1 MNKSL
6 KSWLKNFKLNE
17 SAISTLLGAL
27 VVVVIG
33 ILIFNYFNRGQE
45 SLTSEELSERITVSE
60 EVDKIDNKGLPAK
73 HTVQANE
80 NLWKLAIAYYQDG
93 YQWSKIAEANN
104 LVNPDLL
111 FVDQELTIPQIEVS
125 QKESQIGETISGEKY
140 IVKTGD
146 SLWTIALRAYGDA
159 YKWTEI
165 AEANNLVNPNLI
177 HAGNEFILPRG
188 K

>member
-1 MNKSL
+1 MDKSL

-27 VVVVIG
+27 VVIVIG
-33 ILIFNYFNRGQE
+33 VLIFNYFNRGQE
-45 SLTSEELSERITVSE
+45 SLTPEELSQGITVSE
-60 EVDKIDNKGLPAK
+60 EADEIASKSLPAK

-80 NLWKLAIAYYQDG
+80 SLWKLAVAYYQDG

-104 LVNPDLL
+104 LTNPDLL

-125 QKESQIGETISGEKY
+125 QKDSQIGESISGEKY
-140 IVKTGD
+140 TVKTGD
-146 SLWTIALRAYGDA
+146 CLWTIALRAYGDA

-165 AEANNLVNPNLI
+165 AEANNLVNPDLI
-177 HAGNEFILPRG
+177 HAGNEFVLPRG